1 MAKIV
6 IRNLTKTYG
15 GGEVV
20 ALHDINL
27 EVEANESVCVL
38 GPSGCGKT
46 TLLRIVDSLIPRDR
60 GEVLMDGAL
69 VSAPRPDVAVVFQH
83 FGLFP
88 WKRLDE
94 NIAYG
99 LALRGAS
106 KQQTAMTV
114 ARYLQLMGLKE
125 FAKSYPHQLS
135 GGMQQRAGLA
145 RALAINPSLL
155 LMDEPFGALDA
166 QTREMMQ
173 EELLRILETEQKTMI
188 FVTHSIDEAI
198 LLGDRIVVMSC
209 RPGTIRKIVAVD
221 IPRPRKII
229 SVRAHPRYIELQKF
243 SLGDAYAG
251 SRQPRRANGGAMNR
265 KFIVRTIS
273 FIVVLLLWEFY
284 GRRVNPILF
293 TYPSAIARAF
303 ITLVAS
309 GELQSYMK
317 ESLLVLTYASILSL
331 IAGVFLGVI
340 MGRFS
345 IVEWAADIYINAL
358 YSTPMVAVVPLIV
371 LWFGFK
377 VPAKV
382 IIVFLFMV
390 FPVLLNTYEG
400 VKNVDRNLQEVA
412 RAFCSSESQLWRHL
426 IVPSAIPFIV
436 AGVRLAIGRGLVGMI
451 VAEFYTS
458 VTGLGYMIVRYANA
472 LETDKLFVPIVV
484 VMLLG
489 VGLMSLAKWVEGRI
503 APWRNSLERD

>member
-1 MAKIV
+1 M
-6 IRNLTKTYG
+6 NTK
-15 GGEVV
+15 
-20 ALHDINL
+20 
-27 EVEANESVCVL
+27 VL
-38 GPSGCGKT
+38 
-46 TLLRIVDSLIPRDR
+46 
-60 GEVLMDGAL
+60 
-69 VSAPRPDVAVVFQH
+69 
-83 FGLFP
+83 
-88 WKRLDE
+88 
-94 NIAYG
+94 
-99 LALRGAS
+99 
-106 KQQTAMTV
+106 
-114 ARYLQLMGLKE
+114 
-125 FAKSYPHQLS
+125 
-135 GGMQQRAGLA
+135 
-145 RALAINPSLL
+145 
-155 LMDEPFGALDA
+155 
-166 QTREMMQ
+166 
-173 EELLRILETEQKTMI
+173 
-188 FVTHSIDEAI
+188 
-198 LLGDRIVVMSC
+198 
-209 RPGTIRKIVAVD
+209 
-221 IPRPRKII
+221 
-229 SVRAHPRYIELQKF
+229 
-243 SLGDAYAG
+243 
-251 SRQPRRANGGAMNR
+251 
-265 KFIVRTIS
+265 VRTIS
-273 FIVVLLLWEFY
+273 FAVVFLLWEVY

-293 TYPSAIARAF
+293 TYPSAIGRAF
-303 ITLVAS
+303 IGLVAS

-331 IAGVFLGVI
+331 IVGVLLGVI

-345 IVEWAADIYINAL
+345 IVEWAADIYISAL

-412 RAFCSSESQLWRHL
+412 RSFCSSEGQLWRHL
-426 IVPSAIPFIV
+426 IIPSAIPFIV

-484 VMLLG
+484 VMVLG